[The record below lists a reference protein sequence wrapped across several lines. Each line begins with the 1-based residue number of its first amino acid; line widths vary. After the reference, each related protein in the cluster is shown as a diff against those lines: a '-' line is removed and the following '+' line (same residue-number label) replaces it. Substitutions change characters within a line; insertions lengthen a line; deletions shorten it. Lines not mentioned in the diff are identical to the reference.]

1 MLSEKLKVSKS
12 RGRAMKEQK
21 KVLKLMEQFKR
32 NGLLSK
38 ELYTKYKTQIEEDV
52 NNIKEI
58 VKQNE
63 K

>member
-1 MLSEKLKVSKS
+1 
-12 RGRAMKEQK
+12 MKEQK